1 MQKRIAKW
9 VNEQYYKDGILYTIL
24 KATEKPRAERGGRL
38 MPVFAKPVSR
48 YRAGWQVGKT
58 LL

>member
-9 VNEQYYKDGILYTIL
+9 VKEQYYKDGVLYTIL
-24 KATEKPRAERGGRL
+24 RATEKPRAERGGRL

-48 YRAGWQVGKT
+48 YRAG
-58 LL
+58 

>member
-9 VNEQYYKDGILYTIL
+9 VKEQYYRDGVLYTIL
-24 KATEKPRAERGGRL
+24 RATEKPKEARGGRL

-48 YRAGWQVGKT
+48 YRAG
-58 LL
+58 